1 MSDESLPSRAVQGRR
16 QLIGAAV
23 ALAAV
28 GLVASVGSLL
38 QQPEAAPKV
47 MAMGWSPVFSL
58 SGRGSTQTESFEID
72 TGQWRIKWTV
82 ESEEGHDAPEREFRV
97 GVHSTVSGR
106 LMNVAVDQQGRGDGI
121 AYVAAEPRPFF
132 LSIESSGLEWT
143 VQVEEGVFGER
154 MQTH

>member
-1 MSDESLPSRAVQGRR
+1 MGDELRVRIGSGRR
-16 QLIGAAV
+16 RWLAGAAAIV
-23 ALAAV
+23 AAAWV
-28 GLVASVGSLL
+28 VSAYWPRP
-38 QQPEAAPKV
+38 QAEAAPKV
-47 MAMGWSPVFSL
+47 LAMGWSPVFAQ

-82 ESEEGHDAPEREFRV
+82 ASEEGQEAPEREFRV

-106 LMNVAVDQQGRGDGI
+106 LMKVVVDQRGAGEGI
-121 AYVAAEPRPFF
+121 AYLAEEPRPFF
-132 LSIESSGLEWT
+132 LSIESSALEWT

>member
-1 MSDESLPSRAVQGRR
+1 M
-16 QLIGAAV
+16 V
-23 ALAAV
+23 ALS
-28 GLVASVGSLL
+28 ASAELFPNVIRPWFLSRIVL
-38 QQPEAAPKV
+38 
-47 MAMGWSPVFSL
+47 GWSPVFSL

-82 ESEEGHDAPEREFRV
+82 ASEEGQEAPEGEFRV

-106 LMNVAVDQQGRGDGI
+106 LMNMAVDQQGAGGGI
-121 AYVAAEPRPFF
+121 AYVAEEPRPFF

-154 MQTH
+154 MLTH